1 MDKIASLFSA
11 DTRKWIYDICMAVIP
26 LLVILGVLNNEVAGQ
41 VMLIVAAVLGTGS
54 NLLARANVT
63 PDKTTEEFKG

>member
-1 MDKIASLFSA
+1 MNWIASLFSA
-11 DTRKWIYDICMAVIP
+11 DTRKWIYDVCMAVIP

-41 VMLIVAAVLGTGS
+41 VMLIAAAVLGTGS

-63 PDKTTEEFKG
+63 PEATTQEYKG